1 MVSIVQNLEKIKNNI
16 IDAAARFGRNGNDI
30 TLIAVSKNHPSN
42 KIEAAFDAGQRH
54 FGESYVQ
61 EALRKM
67 QELNNEK
74 IIWHFIGKIQS
85 NKAKLLANNFSWVQ
99 SVTSKESAELLNKY
113 RLENLSPLN
122 ICIEVNL
129 SNEFSKAG
137 VALDGVFALAN
148 AIANLPRLK
157 LRGLMAIPAPREDFN
172 KQVETFSL
180 LTDTVKQLN
189 SQYNLNLD
197 TLSMGMS
204 DDYAAAIAAGSTMI
218 RIGTA
223 IFGEREYSRG

>member
-1 MVSIVQNLEKIKNNI
+1 MISIAKNLEKIKNAI
-16 IDAAARFGRNGNDI
+16 AHAEMRFGRNGNDI
-30 TLIAVSKNHPSN
+30 TLVAVSKNHPSS
-42 KIEAAFDAGQRH
+42 KIAEAFAASQLH

-99 SVTSKESAELLNKY
+99 SVTSKKTAELLSKY
-113 RLENLSPLN
+113 RSESLPPLN

-129 SNEFSKAG
+129 NNESSKVG
-137 VALDGVFALAN
+137 VLVDDVFALAN
-148 AIANLPRLK
+148 AIVNLPHLK
-157 LRGLMAIPAPREDFN
+157 LRGLMAIPAPCKDFN
-172 KQVETFSL
+172 KQVEIFSVL
-180 LTDTVKQLN
+180 VSIFKQLN
-189 SQYNLNLD
+189 MQYSLNLD

-204 DDYAAAIAAGSTMI
+204 NDYEAAIAAGSTMI

-223 IFGEREYSRG
+223 IFGEREYNRR

>member
-1 MVSIVQNLEKIKNNI
+1 MVSIAQNLEKVKHNI
-16 IDAAARFGRNGNDI
+16 IDVAARFGRNGNDI
-30 TLIAVSKNHPSN
+30 TLVAVSKNHPNN

-67 QELNNEK
+67 QELNNPK

-85 NKAKLLANNFSWVQ
+85 NKAKLVANNFSWAQ
-99 SVTSKESAELLNKY
+99 SVTSKETAELLNKC
-113 RLENLSPLN
+113 RSENLPPLN

-129 SNEFSKAG
+129 SNEPSKAG
-137 VALDGVFALAN
+137 VALDGVFALAD
-148 AIANLPRLK
+148 AITSLPRLK
-157 LRGLMAIPAPREDFN
+157 LRGLMAIPAPCEDFN
-172 KQVETFSL
+172 KQIEIFGL
-180 LTDTVKQLN
+180 LANALKQLN

-204 DDYAAAIAAGSTMI
+204 DDYAAAIAAGATML

-223 IFGEREYSRG
+223 IFGVREYNRR